1 MKSRGLGDVYKR
13 QDWCI
18 SQPITFV
25 TYFTRQSG
33 NPVKGVRPWKTT
45 TSKFTAANCARP
57 ITVKNI
63 PAMSEAQID
72 AETNPTATDSGPVHA
87 PHLWRLFLYSGIGI
101 FAFFI
106 PFTVGEKKTILLDH
120 IVSWIIATLGPGTG
134 YLALAAIVAGTIYQ
148 FVSGRWREDYAR
160 TIFAFLSILAVVLC
174 AMLVFDFGPAFLHN
188 PDIGPFILNKL
199 VISVGLLIP
208 VGAIFLGLLVGF
220 GLMEFIGCLLYTS
233 DAADDLL
240 TV

>member
-1 MKSRGLGDVYKR
+1 MENHHQQIHRSKL
-13 QDWCI
+13 
-18 SQPITFV
+18 
-25 TYFTRQSG
+25 
-33 NPVKGVRPWKTT
+33 RP
-45 TSKFTAANCARP
+45 AYN
-57 ITVKNI
+57 VKNI

-106 PFTVGEKKTILLDH
+106 PFTVGEKNTILLDH

-188 PDIGPFILNKL
+188 PHWPVHSEQACDLCWPVDSCWRDLPR
-199 VISVGLLIP
+199 P
-208 VGAIFLGLLVGF
+208 VGWLRPHGIHRRDG
-220 GLMEFIGCLLYTS
+220 
-233 DAADDLL
+233 AADYAPG
-240 TV
+240 V